1 MPPTQTQLTIPDMA
15 CSACSAKIT
24 TAIQALDAAAQIQAD
39 LTSKVVTIDSTLSAE
54 ALRDA
59 IVAAG
64 YSVTLSS

>member
-24 TAIQALDAAAQIQAD
+24 TTIQALDAAAQIQAD
-39 LTSKVVTIDSTLSAE
+39 LTSKVVTIESTLSVE

-64 YSVTLSS
+64 YSVTLP